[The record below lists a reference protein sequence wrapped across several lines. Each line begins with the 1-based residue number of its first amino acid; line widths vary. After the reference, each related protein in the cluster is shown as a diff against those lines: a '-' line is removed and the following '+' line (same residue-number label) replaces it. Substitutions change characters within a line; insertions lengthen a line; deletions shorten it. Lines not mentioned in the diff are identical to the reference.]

1 MAFVSSVSNVIVESL
16 SNTTNKNNMRELLR
30 RVAVRDAT
38 GVLLVVVVV
47 VELKFII
54 SPAKIESLRQIGHCL
69 AVDSRTLPSK
79 ESLT

>member
-54 SPAKIESLRQIGHCL
+54 SPAKIESLPPNW
-69 AVDSRTLPSK
+69 TLSGRRFSYPAI
-79 ESLT
+79 